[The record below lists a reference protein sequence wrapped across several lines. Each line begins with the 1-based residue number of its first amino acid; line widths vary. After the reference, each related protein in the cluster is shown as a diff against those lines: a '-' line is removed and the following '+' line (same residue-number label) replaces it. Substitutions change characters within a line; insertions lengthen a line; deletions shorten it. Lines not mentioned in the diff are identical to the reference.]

1 MPLRCV
7 LFFVLLT
14 AALGQEAKEGSAGD
28 ARRVVTIRR
37 ITVQGTRLPT
47 LSVIGLAQIKA
58 GDQMNFDKLRRAL
71 QKVTASG
78 LISNIDFDY
87 ESLPDRETDVVLHLK
102 CTDVKATAKASM
114 QIPKVNE
121 EDVWNWLGQ
130 MDALFT
136 REMPANEA
144 AIRLYSH
151 GIGKYLESHGYP
163 KFDENFA
170 VVAYASS
177 STGENRTD
185 RLIFKVV
192 KRRGGR

>member
-7 LFFVLLT
+7 LFFLCLT

-28 ARRVVTIRR
+28 AQRLVTIRR

-58 GDQMNFDKLRRAL
+58 GDQVNFAKLRGAM

-78 LISNIDFDY
+78 LIRNIDFDY

-102 CTDVKATAKASM
+102 CTDVKPGARASM
-114 QIPKVNE
+114 QIPNVNE
-121 EDVWNWLGQ
+121 EDVWSWLGQ
-130 MDALFT
+130 VDAMFT
-136 REMPANEA
+136 RDMPANEA

-151 GIGKYLESHGYP
+151 WIAKYLESHGEP
-163 KFDENFA
+163 RFEEKFS

-177 STGENRTD
+177 ATGGNVTD
-185 RLIFKVV
+185 RLVFKVV